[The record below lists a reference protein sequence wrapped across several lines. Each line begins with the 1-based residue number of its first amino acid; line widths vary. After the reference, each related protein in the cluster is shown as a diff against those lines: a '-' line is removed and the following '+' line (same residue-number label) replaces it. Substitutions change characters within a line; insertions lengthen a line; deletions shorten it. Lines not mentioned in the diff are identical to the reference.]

1 MPSAGSS
8 DHTAF
13 DNPLRWFPDLETAI
27 ERRPLIV
34 TPDTRLIDVISLIS
48 QAHDRCP
55 LWTLSTLDREVAEAS
70 SQEHLAGCAL
80 VMQGQVLQG
89 ILTERDVVRL
99 TASAT
104 DFATV
109 AVASVMTSPVVTIA
123 EESVQD
129 IFAALFLL
137 RRYRIRHLPVVD
149 AAGAVVGVISHASL
163 RRVLRPAN
171 LLRFRRVADVMSA
184 QVVQAS
190 LATPVFQLAQL
201 MAEHRV
207 SCIVI
212 TQIDG
217 EGNSRPVGIITER
230 DIVQFQALQLD
241 LARTPAYELMSTPLF
256 LLSPQDSLW
265 MAQQE
270 MQKRHVGRLVVS
282 WNWGQN
288 MGIVTQTSL
297 LRVFDPMEMYS
308 VIENLQQTI
317 QELKGETPEVPF
329 PRPRGDQPP
338 GLTPPPMD
346 QAELGSSLESAR
358 SAQTDNPF
366 RPLLAHTVS
375 TLNALMAEPDLSPQ
389 DLKTQMQSLIDQL
402 QNSLQGQQRETNS
415 TDVI

>member
-1 MPSAGSS
+1 MQPAGIS
-8 DHTAF
+8 DHKEF

-34 TPDTRLIDVISLIS
+34 TPNTLLVDVISLIS

-55 LWTLSTLDREVAEAS
+55 LWTLSTLDQEVIEAS
-70 SQEHLAGCAL
+70 SQEHMAGCAL
-80 VMQGQVLQG
+80 VMQGQELLG

-99 TASAT
+99 TATAT

-109 AVASVMTSPVVTIA
+109 AVSSVMTAPVVTIA
-123 EESVQD
+123 EQSVQD

-149 AAGAVVGVISHASL
+149 AVGAVVGVISHASL

-171 LLRFRRVADVMSA
+171 LLRFRRVADVMST

-190 LATPVFQLAQL
+190 LATPVFQLARL
-201 MAEHRV
+201 MAERRV

-212 TQIDG
+212 TQTDDD
-217 EGNSRPVGIITER
+217 GNSRPVGIITER
-230 DIVQFQALQLD
+230 DIVQFQAMQLD

-265 MAQQE
+265 VAQQE

-317 QELKGETPEVPF
+317 QELKGETPEVPSTL
-329 PRPRGDQPP
+329 PREDQPS
-338 GLTPPPMD
+338 GLTLPPMEKS
-346 QAELGSSLESAR
+346 ELGSDGECAQSD
-358 SAQTDNPF
+358 QTDNPL
-366 RPLLAHTVS
+366 RPLLAHTLS
-375 TLNALMAEPDLSPQ
+375 TLNALMEEPDLSPQ
-389 DLKTQMQSLIDQL
+389 DLKNRLQHLIEHLKDSL
-402 QNSLQGQQRETNS
+402 
-415 TDVI
+415 

>member
-1 MPSAGSS
+1 MQSAGIS
-8 DHTAF
+8 DHEEF
-13 DNPLRWFPDLETAI
+13 DNPLRWFPDLEAAI

-34 TPDTRLIDVISLIS
+34 TPDTLLMDVISLIS
-48 QAHDRCP
+48 QAHDRCS
-55 LWTLSTLDREVAEAS
+55 LWSLSTLDQEVLESS
-70 SQEHLAGCAL
+70 SQEPMAGCVL
-80 VMQGQVLQG
+80 VMQGQELQG
-89 ILTERDVVRL
+89 IVTERDVVRL
-99 TASAT
+99 TATAT

-109 AVASVMTSPVVTIA
+109 AVSSVMTSPVVTIA
-123 EESVQD
+123 EQSVQD
-129 IFAALFLL
+129 VFAALFLL

-149 AAGAVVGVISHASL
+149 AAGTVVGVISHASL

-171 LLRFRRVADVMSA
+171 LLRFRRVADVMST

-212 TQIDG
+212 AQTDDD
-217 EGNSRPVGIITER
+217 GNSRPVGIITER

-241 LARTPAYELMSTPLF
+241 LARTPAYDLMSTPLF

-265 MAQQE
+265 VAQQE

-317 QELKGETPEVPF
+317 QELKGETPEVPLTL
-329 PRPRGDQPP
+329 PRGDQPP
-338 GLTPPPMD
+338 GQALLPMD
-346 QAELGSSLESAR
+346 QAELGAGLER
-358 SAQTDNPF
+358 SQSGPMNHPL
-366 RPLLAHTVS
+366 RPLLAHTLS
-375 TLNALMAEPDLSPQ
+375 TLNALMEEPNLSTQ
-389 DLKTQMQSLIDQL
+389 DLKTRLQYFIEQL
-402 QNSLQGQQRETNS
+402 QDSLKGKQL
-415 TDVI
+415 